1 MKAWQKSPQRSQ
13 SGEEATRLILETF
26 RFHGALMA
34 AGDELTHEFG
44 LTSARWQV
52 LGAIWDASRTVSSI
66 ARFMG
71 LTRQS
76 VQRTTLRLE
85 ADGFVTMQPNPEHK
99 RARLVVLT
107 TKGRDTLEQLS
118 DKQAAWVSALS
129 EDMQPA
135 NIRIAVGILRGLGNR
150 LTEPDGNE

>member
-1 MKAWQKSPQRSQ
+1 M
-13 SGEEATRLILETF
+13 ILETF

-34 AGDELTHEFG
+34 AGDELTREFG

-52 LGAIWDASRTVSSI
+52 LGAIWDESRTVSSI

-76 VQRTTLRLE
+76 VQRTARRLE

-99 RARLVVLT
+99 RAKLVTLT
-107 TKGRDTLEQLS
+107 DTGRVTLEKLS
-118 DKQAAWVSALS
+118 EKQAAWVSELS

-135 NIRIAVGILRGLGNR
+135 NIRIAVGIMRGLTNR
-150 LTEPDGNE
+150 LTEIDEEK